1 MPACIH
7 TIIVSKS
14 TKITIISPVFIIYC
28 VDSKTVKTKDRK
40 GRLTSLSKMSAY
52 DAKNYVRCSDKTTE
66 SIVSK
71 HCRITA
77 SAFKFLLKLNKNYP

>member
-28 VDSKTVKTKDRK
+28 VDSKTLKTKDRK
-40 GRLTSLSKMSAY
+40 GRLTSLSKKSAY
-52 DAKNYVRCSDKTTE
+52 GAKNYARCSDKTTD
-66 SIVSK
+66 IVSK
-71 HCRITA
+71 HCRMTV